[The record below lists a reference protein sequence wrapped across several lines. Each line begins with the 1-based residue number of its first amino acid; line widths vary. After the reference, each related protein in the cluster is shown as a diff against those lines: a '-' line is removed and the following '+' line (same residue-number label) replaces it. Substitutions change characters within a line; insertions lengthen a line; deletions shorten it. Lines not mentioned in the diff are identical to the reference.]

1 MSSAT
6 AQANAEGLPEIDLS
20 EHLLTKGDLA
30 LRSHSELFE
39 IAAILRAA
47 ADLMAYSR
55 YSGLL
60 GEITGTLVS
69 LARDARDAAE
79 TRHPAN
85 RTEANW
91 RGWLIVSHAAYLS
104 ESLSDIAVLAAEA
117 SAAERHAP
125 AIR

>member
-1 MSSAT
+1 MPSAT
-6 AQANAEGLPEIDLS
+6 APATATGLPEIDLS
-20 EHLLTKGDLA
+20 EHLLTKADLA
-30 LRSHSELFE
+30 LMSHSELFE
-39 IAAILRAA
+39 VAAILRAA

-60 GEITGTLVS
+60 EEITGTLVS
-69 LARDARDAAE
+69 LACDARNAAE
-79 TRHPAN
+79 DREPATRNDAD
-85 RTEANW
+85 W
-91 RGWLIVSHAAYLS
+91 RGWLIVTQAAYLS